1 MNLEQLYKKYNYVGI
16 SKLNALAKKE
26 GVKTTMKEIKEF
38 IEKQHIAQVH
48 STTKNKKKRG
58 YIVSFFPFER
68 FQADLIDMSRYGP
81 HNNGYNWIF
90 LFIDIFTRKIYAW
103 AMKKKTADDIDE
115 VLREFLKKHV
125 PETLTTDNESGFMD
139 KKTQKILDEKSINH
153 NTAEIGDHKALG
165 VIDRAVKTIK
175 MSITKYIEAE
185 KTKKWKDKLGE
196 IIEAYNDTPHD
207 GIDGIPP
214 NEATKP
220 ENKDTIQIMNTKKE
234 NENNLNKMKGIIF
247 KIGDTVRIKQVK
259 TKLTRAYDKKYS
271 HEIFTIEKLNGQKA
285 TLNNNKIIDI
295 RMLMKVKQNEEEKN
309 DEKKAVDVI
318 KEAKDEHRQR
328 KILRAEDIKPENI
341 NKNRRKKTPKQF
353 YGS

>member
-1 MNLEQLYKKYNYVGI
+1 MH
-16 SKLNALAKKE
+16 
-26 GVKTTMKEIKEF
+26 TT
-38 IEKQHIAQVH
+38 
-48 STTKNKKKRG
+48 SKNKKKQG
-58 YIVSFFPFER
+58 FIVSLFPFER
-68 FQADLIDMSRYGP
+68 FQADLIDMSRYAQT
-81 HNNGYNWIF
+81 NGGHNWIF
-90 LFIDIFTRKIYAW
+90 IFIDIFTRKIYAW

-139 KKTQKILDEKSINH
+139 KKTQKILDEKNINH
-153 NTAEIGDHKALG
+153 NTAEIGDHKVLG

-175 MSITKYIEAE
+175 MNITKYMEVE
-185 KTKKWKDKLGE
+185 KTTKWKTKLGE

-220 ENKDTIQIMNTKKE
+220 NNKDTIQIMNTKKE
-234 NENNLNKMKGIIF
+234 EINIQNRIKSIKF

-271 HEIFTIEKLNGQKA
+271 HEVFTIEKLNGQKA

-295 RMLMKVKQNEEEKN
+295 RMLMKVKHIQEEKN
-309 DEKKAVDVI
+309 EDEDEKEKPVDVI
-318 KEAKDEHRQR
+318 EEAKQKHKQR
-328 KILRAEDIKPENI
+328 KILKSEQIKPENI
-341 NKNRRKKTPKQF
+341 KENKRKKVPKQF